1 MTAINA
7 TADVLTV
14 VRTKRDSVS
23 RFSTGAWIEVTDDF
37 HELGGVPG
45 EMHQIAAVD
54 DVKLT
59 LTLKTPLNAG
69 QFDLV
74 NPASRNTRVI
84 LWDESGTVRD
94 INNNIV
100 VDVDQNG
107 GLIPINQN
115 TTVVLED
122 GIQVTFS
129 LDPLVAINPQ
139 FQLGDYWIF
148 TARVVDASVEI
159 LTQTPPRDV
168 HHSYCRLAVVDFPN
182 PPPDCRTL
190 LAAELWRTTASAPP
204 ASMLPTITAT
214 SSRSRM
220 PSTRSRARA
229 AARSVLVPASMSSA
243 RR

>member
-1 MTAINA
+1 M
-7 TADVLTV
+7 
-14 VRTKRDSVS
+14 
-23 RFSTGAWIEVTDDF
+23 
-37 HELGGVPG
+37 
-45 EMHQIAAVD
+45 
-54 DVKLT
+54 
-59 LTLKTPLNAG
+59 KTPLNAG

-148 TARVVDASVEI
+148 TARVVDASMEI
-159 LTQTPPRDV
+159 LTQTTTTRRPSQLLPARGGQ
-168 HHSYCRLAVVDFPN
+168 LPQPAAGLPQ
-182 PPPDCRTL
+182 L
-190 LAAELWRTTASAPP
+190 LAAELWGR
-204 ASMLPTITAT
+204 L
-214 SSRSRM
+214 R
-220 PSTRSRARA
+220 
-229 AARSVLVPASMSSA
+229 V
-243 RR
+243 RRLRQR